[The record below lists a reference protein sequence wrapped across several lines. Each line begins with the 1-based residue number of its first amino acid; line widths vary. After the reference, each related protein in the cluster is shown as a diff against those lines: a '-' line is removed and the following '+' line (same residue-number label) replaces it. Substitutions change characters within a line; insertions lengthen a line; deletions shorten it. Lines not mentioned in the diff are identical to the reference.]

1 MICNFYPALGP
12 ALAARSLMAKLLRSK
27 RMDEQDRRRQQ
38 RMNEELAEAKRDR
51 AQRALDRAWQRM
63 RDFDEEE
70 RRLHRELD
78 PFNWGHW
85 N

>member
-1 MICNFYPALGP
+1 VTE
-12 ALAARSLMAKLLRSK
+12 
-27 RMDEQDRRRQQ
+27 EQDHRRRQQ
-38 RMNEELAEAKRDR
+38 RDEELAEAKRNR

-63 RDFDEEE
+63 RDLDEEE
-70 RRLHRELD
+70 RRIHRQLD

>member
-1 MICNFYPALGP
+1 MN
-12 ALAARSLMAKLLRSK
+12 
-27 RMDEQDRRRQQ
+27 EQDRRR
-38 RMNEELAEAKRDR
+38 REREKEELAEAQRNR

-63 RDFDEEE
+63 RDDEAEE
-70 RRLHRELD
+70 RRIHRQLD

>member
-1 MICNFYPALGP
+1 
-12 ALAARSLMAKLLRSK
+12 
-27 RMDEQDRRRQQ
+27 
-38 RMNEELAEAKRDR
+38 MNKIAVTGRKNR

-63 RDFDEEE
+63 RDLDEED
-70 RRLHRELD
+70 RRIARQLD

>member
-1 MICNFYPALGP
+1 M
-12 ALAARSLMAKLLRSK
+12 S
-27 RMDEQDRRRQQ
+27 EQDRRRQQ
-38 RMNEELAEAKRDR
+38 KIKDELADAERDR

-63 RDFDEEE
+63 RDLDEEK
-70 RRLHRELD
+70 RRLHQQLD

>member
-1 MICNFYPALGP
+1 MN
-12 ALAARSLMAKLLRSK
+12 
-27 RMDEQDRRRQQ
+27 EQDRRRQQ
-38 RMNEELAEAKRDR
+38 IEKEAAEAQRDR

-63 RDFDEEE
+63 RDHDEED
-70 RRLHRELD
+70 RRLHREID

>member
-1 MICNFYPALGP
+1 MN
-12 ALAARSLMAKLLRSK
+12 
-27 RMDEQDRRRQQ
+27 EQDRRRQQ
-38 RMNEELAEAKRDR
+38 KIKDELAEAVRDR

-63 RDFDEEE
+63 RDEAAEDH
-70 RRLHRELD
+70 RIHREID

>member
-1 MICNFYPALGP
+1 MMRQGKQ
-12 ALAARSLMAKLLRSK
+12 MT
-27 RMDEQDRRRQQ
+27 DENRRNQ
-38 RMNEELAEAKRDR
+38 EPAEAEAQRDR

-63 RDFDEEE
+63 RDLEEEE
-70 RRLHRELD
+70 RRIHRELD

>member
-1 MICNFYPALGP
+1 MRQGKQMTDENRRNQEPA
-12 ALAARSLMAKLLRSK
+12 
-27 RMDEQDRRRQQ
+27 EC
-38 RMNEELAEAKRDR
+38 ETERDR

-63 RDFDEEE
+63 RDLEEEE
-70 RRLHRELD
+70 RRLHRQLD

>member
-1 MICNFYPALGP
+1 MTEA
-12 ALAARSLMAKLLRSK
+12 
-27 RMDEQDRRRQQ
+27 DRRR
-38 RMNEELAEAKRDR
+38 RERENEELAEARRDR

-63 RDFDEEE
+63 LDSDEEE
-70 RRLHRELD
+70 RRLHREID

>member
-1 MICNFYPALGP
+1 MT
-12 ALAARSLMAKLLRSK
+12 
-27 RMDEQDRRRQQ
+27 EDRRR
-38 RMNEELAEAKRDR
+38 RERENDELAEAQRNR

-63 RDFDEEE
+63 LDDEEE
-70 RRLHRELD
+70 DRRLHRELD

>member
-1 MICNFYPALGP
+1 MTVSLINDPSDFVPSP
-12 ALAARSLMAKLLRSK
+12 PKRSRQFESEISEVPPMN
-27 RMDEQDRRRQQ
+27 EQDRRR
-38 RMNEELAEAKRDR
+38 REDAETDRDR

-63 RDFDEEE
+63 RDEEE
-70 RRLHRELD
+70 EDRRLHRQID

>member
-1 MICNFYPALGP
+1 M
-12 ALAARSLMAKLLRSK
+12 S
-27 RMDEQDRRRQQ
+27 EQDRRRQQ
-38 RMNEELAEAKRDR
+38 KINDELVEADRDR

-63 RDFDEEE
+63 LDDEEE
-70 RRLHRELD
+70 DRRLHRELD

>member
-1 MICNFYPALGP
+1 M
-12 ALAARSLMAKLLRSK
+12 KLSEEEEK
-27 RMDEQDRRRQQ
+27 RKL
-38 RMNEELAEAKRDR
+38 EEERNR

-63 RDFDEEE
+63 RDDEEE
-70 RRLHRELD
+70 DRRLRREID

>member
-1 MICNFYPALGP
+1 MN
-12 ALAARSLMAKLLRSK
+12 
-27 RMDEQDRRRQQ
+27 DRRR
-38 RMNEELAEAKRDR
+38 REREEEELAEAERDR

-63 RDFDEEE
+63 RDLEEEE
-70 RRLHRELD
+70 RRLHRQLD